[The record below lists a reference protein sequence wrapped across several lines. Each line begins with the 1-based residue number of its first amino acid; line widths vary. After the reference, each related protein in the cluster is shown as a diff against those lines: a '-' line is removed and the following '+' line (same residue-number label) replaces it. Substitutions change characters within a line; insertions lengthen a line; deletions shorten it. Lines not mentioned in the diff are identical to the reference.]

1 MLAVGQII
9 AFLSRAL
16 RSHIPGCICLRIFPH
31 RLSRPSP
38 GVPSLDIYPGPDI
51 TSAAPTLT
59 SLTSSRGFPDLDSWA
74 RVTGHW
80 SQEEDSSLLQYFYGL
95 RRRRCLASG
104 LRSWKS
110 GEWVCDHNSRVSTWS
125 ARWVYLNELDP
136 KNGNHKSKIIPLAA
150 KNVWFNIFRS
160 KMLRGIFSSIL
171 SSMIWK
177 IS

>member
-1 MLAVGQII
+1 MP
-9 AFLSRAL
+9 S
-16 RSHIPGCICLRIFPH
+16 CICLRLFPH

-38 GVPSLDIYPGPDI
+38 GVPSLDIYPVPDI
-51 TSAAPTLT
+51 ASAAPTLT
-59 SLTSSRGFPDLDSWA
+59 SDQFPGLPWP
-74 RVTGHW
+74 W
-80 SQEEDSSLLQYFYGL
+80 LLSTRYWTL
-95 RRRRCLASG
+95 KSRRRFFFVAVLLLLAAEAVPG
-104 LRSWKS
+104 FRFKKLE
-110 GEWVCDHNSRVSTWS
+110 EWRMSVCDHNSQVSTWS